1 MAKVTYSQGFT
12 LNMGDFESLRM
23 DIGIEDDTRPGESV
37 PEAEERLFKF
47 VSNRLKKRV
56 AVVRE
61 ELKAMENQGGY

>member
-23 DIGIEDDTRPGESV
+23 DIGIEDDVRPGESV